1 MLGHVLRRLG
11 WSVLTLW
18 FVLSVVFAIGH
29 LLPADPVRV
38 MLGPH
43 ADPATVAQVRQ
54 QMGLDDP
61 LLVQYGR
68 YLGRALTG
76 DLGVSYRLQRPVT
89 EVLGE
94 AVWPT
99 VQLALGALF
108 IQLLVGVPLGVLSAV
123 RRNRAADT
131 VAQIVSLVGQSAPT
145 FFLGPFLMY
154 LVAYRW
160 GVLPVS
166 GYGEGGLDRLAH
178 LVLPSLTL
186 AAGGT
191 ALYTRLVRAD
201 LIEALGEDFV
211 RTARAKGAS
220 PASVVWRHALRNAL
234 LPLVTVVA
242 LDLGVLLGGAVVTE
256 YIFSWPGLGR
266 EAVSGIMNVDLP
278 VVLGVVLFAAV
289 AIVVVNFVVDLVYAA
304 LDPRVRVG

>member
-1 MLGHVLRRLG
+1 V
-11 WSVLTLW
+11 T
-18 FVLSVVFAIGH
+18 FAIGH
-29 LLPADPVRV
+29 MLPADPVRA

-43 ADPATVAQVRQ
+43 ADPASVEQARAHL
-54 QMGLDDP
+54 GLDLP
-61 LLVQYGR
+61 LHVQYGR
-68 YLGRALTG
+68 YLGRALQG
-76 DLGVSYRLQRPVT
+76 DLGLSFRLQRPVT
-89 EVLGE
+89 DIIGD
-94 AVWPT
+94 AIWPT
-99 VQLALGALF
+99 AQLALGALV
-108 IQLLVGVPLGVLSAV
+108 IQLLVGVPLGVLAAV

-131 VAQIVSLVGQSAPT
+131 VAQVVSLLGQSAPT
-145 FFLGPFLMY
+145 FFLGPLLMY

-160 GVLPVS
+160 NLLPVS

-266 EAVSGIMNVDLP
+266 EAVSGILNLDLP
-278 VVLGVVLFAAV
+278 LVLGVVLFAAA
-289 AIVVVNFVVDLVYAA
+289 AIVVVNLLIDVVYAL
-304 LDPRVRVG
+304 LDPRVRVR